1 MNSLINLISQIEDN
15 VSINGHDPNLADV
28 RFGVPQGSVLG
39 PLLFLVYINDLSQ
52 ALKFCKVHHF
62 SDETNLFILVNL
74 LIDLINMLTLI

>member
-1 MNSLINLISQIEDN
+1 MNSLINLVSQIEDN
-15 VSINGHDPNLADV
+15 ISINGHDSDLADV

-39 PLLFLVYINDLSQ
+39 PLLLLVYINDLSQ